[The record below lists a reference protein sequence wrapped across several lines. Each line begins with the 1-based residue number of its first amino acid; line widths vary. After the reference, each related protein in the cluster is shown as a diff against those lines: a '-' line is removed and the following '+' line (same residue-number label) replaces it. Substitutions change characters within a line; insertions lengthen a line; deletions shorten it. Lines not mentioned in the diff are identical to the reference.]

1 MLRAHS
7 RKAGARIVSRTIR
20 LSAALALA
28 AAQSLFFT
36 PPAAAQDARTVQA
49 VRTATPIR
57 VDGRLDDAAWREAV
71 AVSDF
76 LQLVPDE
83 GRPARE
89 QTVLQIAYDDEA
101 IYVGA
106 RLFDS
111 DPDRIVRRLSRRD
124 LDADADW
131 LSIYFDPHHDRLTGV
146 ELRVTAAGVQRDAII
161 YNDVFKDDTWDA
173 VWDAA
178 VSVDEQGWV
187 VEMRIPFSQL
197 RFRAGD
203 AMTWG
208 INAERSV
215 HRTGEVSWL
224 ALTPSNES
232 GLASRMAPLTG
243 LEGVRPPRHLELL
256 PYVTARSELVAPA
269 SAGNPFNDG
278 SRFFGGAGIDVKY
291 GLASNMT
298 LDVTINPDFGQVEVD
313 PAVVNLSASE
323 TFFEEKRPFFTE
335 GSQIFSSFGK
345 SGAAEYWNYYF
356 FEPRLFY
363 SRRVGRA
370 PQVPAG
376 GDHVD
381 TPALT
386 TILGAAKLTGRS
398 RGGWTVGVVN
408 ALTGRESSRIA
419 AVQGIERV
427 EAEPLTNYFV
437 GRAKHAVG
445 SRAALG
451 FIGTMVH
458 RQQEERLAEHLVG
471 QAYVGGVDGHLF
483 LDSDHDWV
491 ISGGMAGSHLRGTAE
506 AIDRLQRNSL
516 RYMQR
521 PDAPHI
527 TYDPTRTSLNGWT
540 GNINLN
546 RNRGNVTVNAAL
558 WGMSPGFDANDA
570 GFGTQSDRGGG
581 HGQVLFR
588 KLTPDRFTRSRQL
601 VIAKWWTWHYG
612 GDSQGDGVTATA
624 NLQFLNYW
632 RYNVTAGWSRDT
644 WDDRLTRG
652 GPTTVRPGIT
662 SVNMSV
668 VSDPRRSLYGTLT
681 ANISERNYD
690 AWTHTF
696 RGEATWQPSDA
707 VQLTAGPQLMRSQ
720 SRAQYLTAV
729 RDPLATATFGSRYV
743 FGELAQTEVS
753 MPLRVNVT
761 MSPRLALQIYAQPLV
776 SVGDYGAIT
785 EFAQPRTYR
794 FHRYGEDIGTI
805 RPVAGG
811 RELEIDPDGSGP
823 ASAFRLPEPDFNVKS
838 LRLNTVLRW
847 EFRPGSTLYAVWTRR
862 GHDLGNPGEF
872 EFGRDFGRVWG
883 AEADDILLIKLSY
896 WLSR

>member
-1 MLRAHS
+1 MS
-7 RKAGARIVSRTIR
+7 RLIRVPCALVLLPILLVAGP
-20 LSAALALA
+20 
-28 AAQSLFFT
+28 
-36 PPAAAQDARTVQA
+36 PPAAAQDVRSVPA
-49 VRTATPIR
+49 VRTDAPIR
-57 VDGRLDDAAWREAV
+57 IDGRLDDEAWRLAEPA
-71 AVSDF
+71 SGF

-89 QTVLQIAYDDEA
+89 QTRLQLAYDGEA

-106 RLFDS
+106 RLLDS
-111 DPDRIVRRLSRRD
+111 DPARIVRRLSRRD
-124 LDADADW
+124 LTADADK
-131 LSIYFDPHHDRLTGV
+131 LSIYFDPHHDHLTGV
-146 ELRVTAAGVQRDAII
+146 EFRVTAAGVQKDAII
-161 YNDVFKDDTWDA
+161 YNDVFQDDTWDA
-173 VWDAA
+173 VWESA
-178 VSVDEQGWV
+178 VSVDETGWV

-197 RFRAGD
+197 RFRAGE

-208 INAERSV
+208 INAERTV

-224 ALTPSNES
+224 ALTPSTES
-232 GLASRMAPLTG
+232 GLASRMAHLTG
-243 LEGVRPPRHLELL
+243 LNGIRTPRHLELL
-256 PYVTARSELVAPA
+256 PYVTARSELVTPA
-269 SAGNPFNDG
+269 SASNPFNDG
-278 SRFFGGAGIDVKY
+278 SRVFGGAGLDLKY
-291 GLASNMT
+291 GLATNLT

-335 GSQIFSSFGK
+335 GSQIFSSFGR
-345 SGAAEYWNYYF
+345 SGASEYWSYYF

-370 PQVPAG
+370 PQVPASG
-376 GDHVD
+376 TDVD
-381 TPALT
+381 TPSLT
-386 TILGAAKLTGRS
+386 TILGAAKLTGRT

-408 ALTGRESSRIA
+408 ALTGRESSRVSTGPGVSKVA
-419 AVQGIERV
+419 
-427 EAEPLTNYFV
+427 AEPLTNYFV

-451 FIGTMVH
+451 VIGTMVH
-458 RQQEERLAEHLVG
+458 RDQEQRLAAHLVE
-471 QAYVGGVDGHLF
+471 QAYVGGLDGHLF
-483 LDSDHDWV
+483 LDGDQEWV
-491 ISGGMAGSHLRGTAE
+491 VSGGLAGSHLRGTAE

-527 TYDPTRTSLNGWT
+527 AYDPTRTSLNGWT
-540 GNINLN
+540 GNIHLN

-588 KLTPDRFTRSRQL
+588 KTTPDRFTRSRQL
-601 VIAKWWTWHYG
+601 VVAKWWTWHYG

-632 RYNVTAGWSRDT
+632 RYGVTAGWSRDT

-652 GPTTVRPGIT
+652 GPTTVRPGIASLNT
-662 SVNMSV
+662 WVD
-668 VSDPRRSLYGTLT
+668 SDPRKVVYGTVS

-690 AWTHTF
+690 AWTHTV
-696 RGEATWQPSDA
+696 RGSLTYQPSDA
-707 VQLTAGPQLMRSQ
+707 VQVTAGPQLMRSQ

-729 RDPLATATFGSRYV
+729 PDPLATATFGSRYV
-743 FGELAQTEVS
+743 FGELAQTELSV
-753 MPLRVNVT
+753 PLRVNVT
-761 MSPRLALQIYAQPLV
+761 LSPQLALQVYAQPLV

-794 FHRYGEDIGTI
+794 FHRYGEDIGSI
-805 RPVAGG
+805 RYVDDGAV
-811 RELEIDPDGSGP
+811 LEIDPDAAGP
-823 ASAFRLPEPDFNVKS
+823 AAAFRLPEPDFNVKS
-838 LRLNTVLRW
+838 LRLNAVLRW
-847 EFRPGSTLYAVWTRR
+847 EFRPGSTFYAVWTRR
-862 GHDLGNPGEF
+862 GHDLGNPGDF
-872 EFGRDFGRVWG
+872 RFGRDFGDVWD
-883 AEADDILLIKLSY
+883 AEADDILLVKLSY
-896 WLSR
+896 WLAR